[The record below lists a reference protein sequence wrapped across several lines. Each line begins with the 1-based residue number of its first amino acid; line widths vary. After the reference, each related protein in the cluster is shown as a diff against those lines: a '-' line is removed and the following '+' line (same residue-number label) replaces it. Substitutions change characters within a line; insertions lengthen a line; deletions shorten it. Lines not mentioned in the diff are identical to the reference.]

1 MIREN
6 QQFLNRL
13 NVLSDAALIYLMIP
27 VSYWL
32 RFRVLSGVENV
43 PLASYLRIGVAI
55 MLAELF
61 AYAARGVYQTTRVV
75 RIRTEVMSL
84 LEANAFVA
92 LLLLG
97 YLFLDHEEHY
107 SRLLLAIFFVL
118 STGAVICK
126 HVAVRKALR
135 ALRKQGRNLKHV
147 LVVGG
152 GKSARRYLETIRKDQ
167 ELGFHVIG
175 HIARR
180 PGDGFSI
187 PYLGGYEALEK
198 VLERKQPDEV
208 VSAIEAEDFTE
219 TPHIIACC
227 EKAGTKLSIVPFYA
241 DYMPARPQYDDLN
254 GIPLLNIRRI
264 PLDNYA
270 NAILKR
276 TMDIVGALGMLILL
290 SPLMLLCVIGVKLSS
305 PGPVLFRQERIG
317 KDKKPFTMYKFRSLV
332 MNDASETAWSK
343 KSDDRRTGFGA
354 WIRRCSLDELPQL
367 FNVLL
372 GDMSLVG
379 PRPEIPYFVNQFKE
393 DIPLYMVRHQVRPG
407 ITGWAQIHGYR
418 GDTPIRERVEHD
430 IWYIE
435 NWSLWLDIRIM
446 LETVFRGRFINDE
459 QPARRASRSAEE
471 TDREKTL
478 TGTGGTKNVRS
489 ETSI

>member
-13 NVLSDAALIYLMIP
+13 NVLSDAALIYLMLP

-32 RFRVLSGVENV
+32 RFRVLQGVENV
-43 PLASYLRIGVAI
+43 PLASYLRIGVVI
-55 MLAELF
+55 MLAALF
-61 AYAARGVYQTTRVV
+61 ACAALGVYQTTRVV
-75 RIRTEVMSL
+75 RIRTEVMKL
-84 LEANAFVA
+84 LEANAIVA

-107 SRLLLAIFFVL
+107 SRLLLAIFFFL
-118 STGAVICK
+118 STLAVILK

-135 ALRKQGRNLKHV
+135 ALRKSGRNLKHM
-147 LVVGG
+147 LIIGG
-152 GKSARRYLETIRKDQ
+152 GKSARRYLDTIRKDR
-167 ELGFHVIG
+167 ELGIDSVG
-175 HIARR
+175 YIARR
-180 PGDGFSI
+180 PGDGMSV
-187 PYLGGYEALEK
+187 PYLGGYEALEN
-198 VLERKQPDEV
+198 VLERKRPDEV
-208 VSAIEAEDFTE
+208 VSAIERDDFDQ

-227 EKAGTKLSIVPFYA
+227 EKAGVKLSIIPFYI
-241 DYMPARPQYDDLN
+241 DYMPAHPQFDDLN

-276 TMDIVGALGMLILL
+276 AVDIVGALGMLLVL
-290 SPLMLLCVIGVKLSS
+290 SPLMLLCAVGVKLSS
-305 PGPVLFRQERIG
+305 PGPVLFRQERVG

-332 MNDASETAWSK
+332 VNTASETAWSQK
-343 KSDDRRTGFGA
+343 TDDRRTGFGA

-367 FNVLL
+367 FNVLR

-379 PRPEIPYFVNQFKE
+379 PRPEIPYFVNRFKE

-407 ITGWAQIHGYR
+407 ITGWAQIHGFR

-430 IWYIE
+430 VWYIE
-435 NWSLWLDIRIM
+435 NWTLWLDFRIL
-446 LETVFRGRFINDE
+446 LETLFRGRFMNDE
-459 QPARRASRSAEE
+459 QAPGAPCGEAQKETCEVSGTSA
-471 TDREKTL
+471 
-478 TGTGGTKNVRS
+478 TK
-489 ETSI
+489 